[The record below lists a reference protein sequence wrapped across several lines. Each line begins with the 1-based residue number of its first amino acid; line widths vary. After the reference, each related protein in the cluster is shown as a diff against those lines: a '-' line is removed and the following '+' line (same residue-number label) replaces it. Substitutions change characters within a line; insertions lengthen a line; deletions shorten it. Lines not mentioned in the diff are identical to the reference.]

1 MSVTSTSEEI
11 VHRLVAVIPARA
23 GSTRVRNKN
32 LAEVGGRPLIER
44 AIDIGR
50 SVASSVVV
58 STDISE
64 LFAAPAQEGVDVIR
78 RPKALAG
85 AHVTMDD
92 VLLELAAGCTS
103 VASAE
108 YVLLLQ
114 PTSPFR
120 NASMILQALRQLDE
134 TPGAEMIIS
143 VHIFLEDLW
152 DRDERGFLTRV
163 FDGPRLQQLR
173 KKRYVENGNFYI
185 FRRAQFLEHGALSK
199 LSTLGFVVDGEA
211 TVDINDQR
219 DLEYAR
225 FIAGR

>member
-1 MSVTSTSEEI
+1 MAVASSPDEI
-11 VHRLVAVIPARA
+11 TCRLVAVVPARA

-50 SVASSVVV
+50 AVASSVVV
-58 STDISE
+58 STDIGE
-64 LFAAPAQEGVDVIR
+64 LLAAPAQEGVEVIR
-78 RPKALAG
+78 RPEALAG
-85 AHVTMDD
+85 AQVTMDD
-92 VLLELAAGCTS
+92 VLLELAAGC
-103 VASAE
+103 ASLARAE

-120 NASMILQALRQLDE
+120 NASTIMQALRQLDE
-134 TPGAEMIIS
+134 TPDAEMIFS

-185 FRRAQFLEHGALSK
+185 FRREQFVEHGALSK
-199 LSTLGFVVDGEA
+199 LSTLAFVVDGEA
-211 TVDINDQR
+211 IVDINDQR
-219 DLEYAR
+219 DLDYAQ
-225 FIAGR
+225 FLAGR

>member
-1 MSVTSTSEEI
+1 MTVASSPDEI
-11 VHRLVAVIPARA
+11 TCRLVAVVPARA
-23 GSTRVRNKN
+23 GSTRVLNKN

-50 SVASSVVV
+50 AVASSVVV
-58 STDISE
+58 STDIGE
-64 LFAAPAQEGVDVIR
+64 LLAAPAQEGVEVIR
-78 RPKALAG
+78 RPEALAG
-85 AHVTMDD
+85 AQVTMDD
-92 VLLELAAGCTS
+92 VLLELAAGC
-103 VASAE
+103 ASLAKAE

-120 NASMILQALRQLDE
+120 NVSTIMQALRQLDE
-134 TPGAEMIIS
+134 TPDAEMIFS

-152 DRDERGFLTRV
+152 DRDELGFLTRV

-185 FRRAQFLEHGALSK
+185 FRREQFVNHGALSK

-211 TVDINDQR
+211 IVDINDQR
-219 DLEYAR
+219 DLDYAQ
-225 FIAGR
+225 FLAGR

>member
-1 MSVTSTSEEI
+1 MTVTSPADEI
-11 VHRLVAVIPARA
+11 ARRLVAVVPARA

-32 LAEVGGRPLIER
+32 LAEVGGRPLIVR

-50 SVASSVVV
+50 AVASSVIV
-58 STDISE
+58 STDIGE
-64 LFAAPAQEGVDVIR
+64 LLAAPVQEGVEIMR
-78 RPKALAG
+78 RPEALAG
-85 AHVTMDD
+85 AQVTMDD
-92 VLLELAAGCTS
+92 VLLELAAGCSTL
-103 VASAE
+103 ARAE

-120 NASMILQALRQLDE
+120 NVSTIMQALRQLDE
-134 TPGAEMIIS
+134 TPDAEMIFS

-185 FRRAQFLEHGALSK
+185 FRRAQFVKHGALSK
-199 LSTLGFVVDGEA
+199 LTTLGFVVDGEA
-211 TVDINDQR
+211 IVDINDQR
-219 DLEYAR
+219 DLDYAQ
-225 FIAGR
+225 FLAGR